1 MKIED
6 FTVNGVR
13 IGGAET
19 KDEQETRT
27 VELPSGKCA
36 EVRKGV
42 GRDLMRAQRAAA
54 GGDAS
59 AVIFALIAELTRVD
73 GRKIV
78 YEEVLE
84 MELADVM
91 AFAGRGDWRKFRP
104 PSAASFASL
113 VQSGISVQELNE
125 MDFAELSYWLDAM
138 TECERARVEGGGG
151 EDHE

>member
-1 MKIED
+1 
-6 FTVNGVR
+6 
-13 IGGAET
+13 
-19 KDEQETRT
+19 
-27 VELPSGKCA
+27 
-36 EVRKGV
+36 
-42 GRDLMRAQRAAA
+42 MRAQRAAA

-84 MELADVM
+84 MELARRDGV
-91 AFAGRGDWRKFRP
+91 AGRGDWRKFRP

-113 VQSGISVQELNE
+113 VQSGISVRELNE

-138 TECERARVEGGGG
+138 TEYERTRVDGGGG
-151 EDHE
+151 NDNE